1 MKWTRGKNIYSDLF
15 LNNINKLFYL
25 NDIEYKYNP
34 EKFKLHYSYAFLDD
48 LSIDDNVSSELINYV
63 DSNLPSNL
71 DTDIEKAIA
80 IYVLLSKILTYSPL
94 YTIHEDISEIN
105 GYQNVNL
112 INTDVVCVQF
122 SIIYHKILSLY
133 GIDSNLAGDINTHMY
148 VNLNFGNM
156 MIRADATRY
165 GYYEDRF
172 DLSDMTNLKYNF
184 LIEGFKIYPVSY
196 SDPSYV
202 KYGEYRLNNIIK
214 NVYCKMSIPLDLKE
228 RLNEYIF
235 KVQGREFD
243 ISKTV
248 DKEQID
254 TRIEYLN
261 NLPLIINGT
270 VEETQF
276 HNMMVLGVF
285 FDIAEERLENVS
297 FYKIENGKVILN
309 KMVVVY
315 DSCMQ
320 PYYYFFRNG
329 KLVNYDVDTIVDIIL
344 DEGWLFKYKTDI
356 DALYLDDDRIYKLMR

>member
-1 MKWTRGKNIYSDLF
+1 ML
-15 LNNINKLFYL
+15 
-25 NDIEYKYNP
+25 
-34 EKFKLHYSYAFLDD
+34 
-48 LSIDDNVSSELINYV
+48 
-63 DSNLPSNL
+63 
-71 DTDIEKAIA
+71 
-80 IYVLLSKILTYSPL
+80 
-94 YTIHEDISEIN
+94 
-105 GYQNVNL
+105 Q
-112 INTDVVCVQF
+112 
-122 SIIYHKILSLY
+122 
-133 GIDSNLAGDINTHMY
+133 
-148 VNLNFGNM
+148 
-156 MIRADATRY
+156 
-165 GYYEDRF
+165 
-172 DLSDMTNLKYNF
+172 
-184 LIEGFKIYPVSY
+184 
-196 SDPSYV
+196 
-202 KYGEYRLNNIIK
+202 
-214 NVYCKMSIPLDLKE
+214 E